1 MGRDV
6 AGGRLVTDG
15 GHVVDPTGR
24 PYDQRAVPAKPTVGI
39 EPLLALDVRVGRVVD
54 VAPFPEAR
62 KPSWQLVVDLGPVL
76 GERRASAQ
84 LTTYS
89 RQELV
94 GRQVVCATNLGTRR
108 IAGFE
113 SEVLVLAALEADGTP
128 RLLVPDREVPTG
140 SVVA

>member
-1 MGRDV
+1 MS
-6 AGGRLVTDG
+6 DG

-39 EPLLALDVRVGRVVD
+39 DPLLALDVRVGRVVD

-62 KPSWQLVVDLGPVL
+62 KASWKLVVDLGPVL

-84 LTTYS
+84 LTAYA
-89 RQELV
+89 REELL
-94 GRQVVCATNLGTRR
+94 GHQVVCVTNLGTRR
-108 IAGFE
+108 VASFD

-128 RLLVPDREVPTG
+128 RLLAPDRDVPTG